1 VQRCGEQELTIWPEH
16 QRRSR
21 AKRHNFARTLAFRRK
36 IRISR
41 PVRNPVFWLVA
52 ERRAGFPQGES
63 FGTEAFQPP
72 VSPLSTVSETLFL
85 LGFTLS
91 GAVVEA

>member
-1 VQRCGEQELTIWPEH
+1 MQRCDRRELTIWPED
-16 QRRSR
+16 RDRFR
-21 AKRHNFARTLAFRRK
+21 AKRHNFAPTLAFRRK

-52 ERRAGFPQGES
+52 ERRAGFREEIV
-63 FGTEAFQPP
+63 GTEAFQPP